1 MDKTVQYYDNN
12 ALSFVDGTLNADMT
26 ELYAFFQKY
35 CTPGAAILDFG
46 CGSGRDT
53 KYFISQGYHVDAIDG
68 SLELCKIASERSG
81 IAVKHM
87 YFHELNAVEQYD
99 GIWACS
105 SILHVPVDD
114 LPDILSR
121 LYRALVV
128 GGYLYTSFKY
138 GDFSGDRNGRYF
150 TDFTESSFQDLLS
163 KIPGFQVVE
172 TAITGDVRVGRE
184 NEKWINLIIKR
195 IN

>member
-1 MDKTVQYYDNN
+1 
-12 ALSFVDGTLNADMT
+12 
-26 ELYAFFQKY
+26 
-35 CTPGAAILDFG
+35 
-46 CGSGRDT
+46 
-53 KYFISQGYHVDAIDG
+53 
-68 SLELCKIASERSG
+68 
-81 IAVKHM
+81 M

-163 KIPGFQVVE
+163 KIPWFQVVE

-184 NEKWINLIIKR
+184 NEKWLNLIIKR

>member
-1 MDKTVQYYDNN
+1 MF
-12 ALSFVDGTLNADMT
+12 LLTLT
-26 ELYAFFQKY
+26 RTLF
-35 CTPGAAILDFG
+35 
-46 CGSGRDT
+46 
-53 KYFISQGYHVDAIDG
+53 DG
-68 SLELCKIASERSG
+68 SLELCKIASEYSG

-114 LPDILSR
+114 LPNILIR

-128 GGYLYTSFKY
+128 GGCLYTSFKY

-150 TDFTESSFQDLLS
+150 TDFTESGFRDLLS
-163 KIPGFQVVE
+163 NIPGFRIVE
-172 TAITGDVRVGRE
+172 SAITGDVRAGRE
-184 NEKWINLIIKR
+184 QEKWLNLIIKR
-195 IN
+195 IH

>member
-35 CTPGAAILDFG
+35 CTPGVAILDFG

-68 SLELCKIASERSG
+68 SLELCKIASEHSG

-87 YFHELNAVEQYD
+87 YFHELNADEQYD

-184 NEKWINLIIKR
+184 NEKWLNLIIKR